1 MPIEK
6 PDHRARARRLEQR
19 VFDEPADTSVEL
31 RRQMGERAAGGAPV
45 APPYD
50 ALARDVGEASY
61 RVTDA
66 EVSAVR
72 TAAGSDRA
80 AFELVAAAAVGAALK
95 RWKAG
100 IAAIDEA
107 TK

>member
-1 MPIEK
+1 MEK

-19 VFDEPADTSVEL
+19 VFDESADTSIEL
-31 RRQMGERAAGGAPV
+31 RRQMAARAAGGSPIA
-45 APPYD
+45 APYD
-50 ALARDVGEASY
+50 DLARDVGEASY

-66 EVSAVR
+66 EVAAVR
-72 TAAGSDRA
+72 SATGSDRA

-100 IAAIDEA
+100 IAAIEEA
-107 TK
+107 SK

>member
-1 MPIEK
+1 MPIDK
-6 PDHRARARRLEQR
+6 PDHRARAKRLEQR
-19 VFDEPADTSVEL
+19 VFDEPADTSIEL
-31 RRQMGERAAGGAPV
+31 RRQMGQRAAGGAPIV
-45 APPYD
+45 APYD
-50 ALARDVGEASY
+50 QLARDVGEASY

-72 TAAGSDRA
+72 AATGSDRA
-80 AFELVAAAAVGAALK
+80 TFELVAAAAVGAALK

-100 IAAIDEA
+100 IAAIEAA

>member
-1 MPIEK
+1 MPIDT

-19 VFDEPADTSVEL
+19 VFDEPADTSIEL
-31 RRQMGERAAGGAPV
+31 RRQMAARAAGGITFSSPF
-45 APPYD
+45 D
-50 ALARDVGEASY
+50 ELARDVGEASY

-66 EVSAVR
+66 EVAAVR
-72 TAAGSDRA
+72 SATGSDRA

-100 IAAIDEA
+100 ISAIDE
-107 TK
+107 

>member
-6 PDHRARARRLEQR
+6 PDHRARAQRLERR
-19 VFDEPADTSVEL
+19 VFDEPADTAPAL
-31 RRQMGERAAGGAPV
+31 RRDMGQCAAGGAPI
-45 APPYD
+45 ASPYD
-50 ALARDVGEASY
+50 ELARDVGEASY

-72 TAAGSDRA
+72 AVAGSDRA

-100 IAAIDEA
+100 IAAIEA
-107 TK
+107 ASK